1 MQGTEGFAEETAS
14 VLRKKLGNGYKV
26 RKLTVEKIN
35 KGKVYA
41 LLITDG
47 ENMVSPAFYL
57 ESFYSRHIS
66 YGYTAAETAESIIKE
81 YNSIEGLIKEDRNLA
96 LNLSRKEWVKERLF
110 LVLINK
116 DKNKDFLSDAV
127 YSEYAGLALVLYVLA
142 GDGMDGMA
150 KIKVTKSMCRGF
162 GWDEKDTA
170 GYVLENT
177 ARLLPVGL
185 CPLEKLI
192 NRLLNSEDGGVQ
204 PAGGSIPGCKGEWLV
219 MSNQKGIYGAAAIFY
234 PGILKRLAERKGTSL
249 FLIPSSIHEFI
260 IIPDNGLYNPRDLKD
275 MLREVNRTEVSLDET
290 LSDNLYYYSYEKGEL
305 SVLNAGNTETVIL

>member
-170 GYVLENT
+170 SYALENT

-192 NRLLNSEDGGVQ
+192 NRLLKIGRAS
-204 PAGGSIPGCKGEWLV
+204 C
-219 MSNQKGIYGAAAIFY
+219 
-234 PGILKRLAERKGTSL
+234 RER
-249 FLIPSSIHEFI
+249 
-260 IIPDNGLYNPRDLKD
+260 
-275 MLREVNRTEVSLDET
+275 VS
-290 LSDNLYYYSYEKGEL
+290 
-305 SVLNAGNTETVIL
+305 A